1 MLLSQNPPVGFEGTR
16 IYKSGG
22 QTAFGSLHTIL
33 IIVTSSNL
41 QSAIHTPTYTICTS
55 FEYIRFKS
63 VILLIPKYAVHLV
76 IYLVTFI
83 CFVQFEVISAPYIN
97 ILLTAPNYYSKLL
110 QYADLHF
117 CLCLLPHGK
126 RKMFLHRF
134 FLTGR
139 VWHNPNSK
147 SVWILKV
154 CILHLQSQ
162 EARALKLLHRTAYS
176 NRINILN
183 KWHHTHLSFFIAR
196 TLSLVHACREWRG

>member
-1 MLLSQNPPVGFEGTR
+1 MLHSLFSSAVCCCCSAHLHLLLQRLLQLVSVLCPAYYSCLLCVAFLKRCSYPRIHLQALKAPEFIKVVVKQLLDTR
-16 IYKSGG
+16 
-22 QTAFGSLHTIL
+22 SLHTIL

-139 VWHNPNSK
+139 V
-147 SVWILKV
+147 
-154 CILHLQSQ
+154 
-162 EARALKLLHRTAYS
+162 
-176 NRINILN
+176 
-183 KWHHTHLSFFIAR
+183 
-196 TLSLVHACREWRG
+196 